1 MLHEVQFNLGILISL
16 MIAAALVLALTIF
29 EFTVFLLTNKYLIF
43 KKVKFFNIGFIVN
56 TIVLVISLVISI
68 LLTFPILLTFLEI
81 SQLAYFPC
89 MLVWWTVTCLAIA
102 ILITRT
108 VITIKS
114 WKHKYEI
121 KDALHLSIDQLT
133 NQFKIKN
140 FKEST
145 INFKYSKNDKWYE
158 NIQTDFNEISHKI
171 ETLNSSGVG
180 FVATEI
186 ITFLEAHATTI
197 SNKRNKYAYCLFLIL
212 LDNLQKKINPDK
224 INNITE
230 KNRKN

>member
-68 LLTFPILLTFLEI
+68 LLTFLEI
-81 SQLAYFPC
+81 SQPAYFPC

-121 KDALHLSIDQLT
+121 KDALHLSIDQLA